1 MCGCCGAKLSWHPP
15 SHPLAINVSQKRA
28 ETKTERKGEKK
39 MNQNQNV
46 QTYNQTGAT
55 KPEKKI
61 RAGAISATI
70 WKNTKQKDGKSFEAV
85 LVDTDLKFDC
95 ETFLHCREL
104 HKWGVYIENN
114 HKQKVDNS

>member
-1 MCGCCGAKLSWHPP
+1 
-15 SHPLAINVSQKRA
+15 
-28 ETKTERKGEKK
+28 

-70 WKNTKQKDGKSFEAV
+70 WKNTKQKDGKSFDYRSVSFERSYKDKSGQWKTTNSLSVQDLPKARAVIEEAYKY
-85 LVDTDLKFDC
+85 LIFNTNTAS
-95 ETFLHCREL
+95 ETLSETTTEE
-104 HKWGVYIENN
+104 VMI
-114 HKQKVDNS
+114 

>member
-1 MCGCCGAKLSWHPP
+1 
-15 SHPLAINVSQKRA
+15 
-28 ETKTERKGEKK
+28 

-70 WKNTKQKDGKSFEAV
+70 WKNSKQKDGKNFEYRSVSFERSYKDKSGQWKTTNSLSMQDLPKAIAV
-85 LVDTDLKFDC
+85 IDEAYKYLIFNTSNISEALSEATTEEVM
-95 ETFLHCREL
+95 
-104 HKWGVYIENN
+104 I
-114 HKQKVDNS
+114 